1 MKRKIE
7 PNMICIFDKNN
18 ETKQD
23 ISGVLNVRVLK
34 LKTQKLLSA
43 ESEWEVVS
51 IEGRDPK
58 SFTCKEK
65 YLTPSE
71 NIVCVVRNPI
81 DMPTFNSSDITSLN
95 QALYLL
101 INKVDAY
108 VGNDK
113 ICIDTIKRLNAL
125 KEKIIFANSLSEV

>member
-1 MKRKIE
+1 MKKKIE

-34 LKTQKLLSA
+34 LKTQKLFSA

-58 SFTCKEK
+58 PFICKEK

-71 NIVCVVRNPI
+71 NMVCVVRNPI
-81 DMPTFNSSDITSLN
+81 DMPTFNSADITSIN
-95 QALYLL
+95 QAMYLL
-101 INKVDAY
+101 NNNLELRGNKVY
-108 VGNDK
+108 
-113 ICIDTIKRLNAL
+113 IDTMQRLNAL
-125 KEKIIFANSLSEV
+125 KEKIKFTESLSEV